1 MIGAKRRH
9 LSREKTGRAVRS
21 ESALTAL
28 YMGEIRFT
36 YLLGEMVNLFHD
48 ALDVELHLF
57 RSLHRRHV
65 RRLLHGRLS
74 ASLLAS
80 GLLLTSRCELD
91 QAISF
96 TKSRERE
103 RSAPLISCACARH
116 PSPAC
121 LQACPR
127 ASKPTAA
134 IKRGNRRQ
142 RSTLQNDAEESRCE
156 TGSYHRNSVE
166 SSDRLLRLSP
176 VIHRADTVIV
186 KEGSRSGKQS
196 ADDGIRWERTWRSI
210 SNNCLSSSSGK

>member
-103 RSAPLISCACARH
+103 REIGTVNFMRLCKTSITCLPASL
-116 PSPAC
+116 PSG
-121 LQACPR
+121 LE
-127 ASKPTAA
+127 TH
-134 IKRGNRRQ
+134 
-142 RSTLQNDAEESRCE
+142 RC
-156 TGSYHRNSVE
+156 YQ
-166 SSDRLLRLSP
+166 
-176 VIHRADTVIV
+176 
-186 KEGSRSGKQS
+186 KGK
-196 ADDGIRWERTWRSI
+196 
-210 SNNCLSSSSGK
+210 